1 MEQIMTILK
10 NDRRI
15 SQMEYERN
23 YIAIYDAIK
32 QTISK
37 VPSRHWYFLACPIIE
52 KMNKTYDDVLELSEM
67 YLAKVPKKTRIR
79 KCQEILFGIK
89 DLNQYVYTY
98 WVISDGT
105 NKIRSVPYKHR
116 IALAQM
122 VNKEVLY
129 IIGVMRKLDAH
140 FEFVDIREYSMKA
153 FRDYDIESV
162 IFLSKLQ
169 KLNRIFYIR
178 AVRTSRR
185 FKDEEVSLTLRYMRD
200 AFSNAYNANNIYPEN
215 RKDYEKRKN
224 YLSHAISDLYKLNR
238 PLIKLFAST
247 DYFSND
253 VREEISELVNDS
265 TKLLQ
270 ALQAS
275 DIQRFSNL

>member
-37 VPSRHWYFLACPIIE
+37 VPSRHWYFLASPIIE

-67 YLAKVPKKTRIR
+67 HFAKVPKKTRMR

-129 IIGVMRKLDAH
+129 IIGVMRKKEAASYGLTFNPKKTVIVKMTKGFTFLKIHYRLAQNGK
-140 FEFVDIREYSMKA
+140 VIR
-153 FRDYDIESV
+153 
-162 IFLSKLQ
+162 
-169 KLNRIFYIR
+169 
-178 AVRTSRR
+178 T
-185 FKDEEVSLTLRYMRD
+185 
-200 AFSNAYNANNIYPEN
+200 
-215 RKDYEKRKN
+215 
-224 YLSHAISDLYKLNR
+224 LSHSSVVRMRRKLKKFKAKVDTGQMTVEDVYNSVQSWVSHAKYAKQSYHSVKSILLLYDE
-238 PLIKLFAST
+238 LFGG
-247 DYFSND
+247 
-253 VREEISELVNDS
+253 
-265 TKLLQ
+265 
-270 ALQAS
+270 
-275 DIQRFSNL
+275 